1 MKKKAVILVNLG
13 TPDAPTPKAVA
24 GFLKQFLSDSRVV
37 EAPRWLWWFLLRL
50 VIIPLRARKVAHSYS
65 EIWWEEG
72 SPLRVITHRQVDAL
86 QQHLMAGLGD
96 NAPRVTAAMT
106 YGGPSLAETVE
117 KLLAEGVAKFLVV
130 PMYPQYSGS
139 TTGAIYDQLADLAK
153 ACRNVPDI
161 TVVKSFQTLPKYIDS
176 LAETVR
182 DSWAKNGRHEKLLM
196 SFHGVPQEYVDKGDP
211 YYQHCVET
219 AQALAECLD
228 LSAEQ
233 WAMSFQSRFGPKK
246 WLQPYTDDQLRTW
259 VQEGTKS
266 VDVISPA
273 FTADCLETLE
283 ELNITYREFFL
294 ENGGEH
300 YQYIPCVNDAPTFID
315 GLSDLVKTRIDC

>member
-37 EAPRWLWWFLLRL
+37 EAPKWLWWFLLRL
-50 VIIPLRARKVAHSYS
+50 VIIPLRARKVARSYS

-86 QQHLMAGLGD
+86 QQHLTAGLGD
-96 NAPRVTAAMT
+96 NALRVAAAMT
-106 YGGPSLAETVE
+106 YGGPSLAETVKE
-117 KLLAEGVAKFLVV
+117 LLSEGVEKFLVV

-139 TTGAIYDQLADLAK
+139 TTGAIYDQLADLTK

-176 LAETVR
+176 LAEIVR

-211 YYQHCVET
+211 YYQHCEET
-219 AQALAECLD
+219 AEALAERLD
-228 LSAEQ
+228 LGAEQ

-246 WLQPYTDDQLRTW
+246 WLQPYTDDQLRIW
-259 VQEGTKS
+259 VQEGIKS

-300 YQYIPCVNDAPTFID
+300 YQYIPCANDAPTFIE
-315 GLSDLVKTRIDC
+315 GLSGLVKTRIDC